1 MVGASLSNSY
11 EPLEKLFDVETI
23 ICDVLG
29 QRFAVHI
36 LHSDECLVIC
46 LYSGNVGMV
55 EFSSGFRFD
64 TETT

>member
-1 MVGASLSNSY
+1 MLV
-11 EPLEKLFDVETI
+11 PLEELFDVETI

-36 LHSDECLVIC
+36 LHSNECLVIC
-46 LYSGNVGMV
+46 LFNRIYSGNVGMV